1 MDFESSN
8 KKVEAL
14 THPRNAVVVGA
25 SDRPGSWASRVWRN
39 LHEYNFP
46 GKIYPFNPGRT
57 ELYGQPCY
65 GDFKSLPE
73 PPDHLVVLVPAPHVP
88 ELLRQGA
95 AAGARSATVFS
106 SGFGEAYD
114 KGAEKL
120 GEELRKAIADTG
132 IGVSG
137 PNCMGNICG
146 PASFVTLTEERPL
159 APGFG
164 PVALVGQS
172 GGIMIF
178 MNAAL
183 DERGIK
189 AGYLITSGNEAGLGI
204 ADYIAY
210 FATQPEVKVIF
221 MYSEGLKDVARFRA
235 ACRLARA
242 NGKEIVAYK
251 LGHSEAGRGAAMAHT
266 GSLAGTLEAFDAVAG
281 DLGIVRA
288 ETLDDAVEI
297 CELLVH
303 TGAPQGRR
311 LGAITLSGAYRGMLY
326 DAADRNGLVFP
337 SLEQK
342 TLDGLNSILGV
353 GSLVSN
359 PVDGGFGVL
368 TSEQNFLRS
377 VEALDADA
385 NVDMILLQD
394 SLPRMKTAGRGE
406 RYIRLIEEYVKE
418 KAIKPIAF
426 ITPTSHGQSD
436 YSRGIRAEVP
446 HISFLQEANKALRAI
461 AKIVRSREREALGQQ
476 AAKETRQLSDA
487 QKAAIVSLEARAK
500 GADQPLSLNE
510 HESKHLL
517 RLWGVPVGEEAL
529 VQSAQEAVEAA
540 EKIGYP
546 VVLKAVAATLLHKS
560 DVGAVQLNLTDAAAV
575 TSAFS
580 RIEENLRAHA
590 FAGKLEGMLVAK
602 QAKGGVEIVL
612 GIHRDPE
619 VGPVVMAGA
628 GGVLLEL
635 TKDVAFA
642 AAPISREK
650 ALDLLAQTNVGTLLK
665 GYRGGPTHDVEA
677 AVEAIMALGRVAEDM
692 SSFIHS
698 VDVNPFVIMAEGR
711 GAVALDALVIVE

>member
-1 MDFESSN
+1 MDFETSN
-8 KKVEAL
+8 QKVEAL

-46 GKIYPFNPGRT
+46 GKIYPFNPGRS

-281 DLGIVRA
+281 DLGVVRA

-337 SLEQK
+337 TLEQT

-394 SLPRMKTAGRGE
+394 SLPRVKTAGRGE
-406 RYIRLIEEYVKE
+406 RYIRLMEDYVKG
-418 KAIKPIAF
+418 KATKPIAF

-487 QKAAIVSLEARAK
+487 QKAAVASLKSRVK
-500 GADQPLSLNE
+500 NTDQPLALNE

-517 RLWGVPVGEEAL
+517 RLWGVPVGEETL
-529 VQSAQEAVEAA
+529 VQTAQEAIEAA
-540 EKIGYP
+540 QKIGYP

-560 DVGAVQLNLTDAAAV
+560 DVGAVQLNLNDATAV
-575 TSAFS
+575 KSAFS

-590 FAGKLEGMLVAK
+590 FSGKLEGMLVAR
-602 QAKGGVEIVL
+602 QAKGGLEIVL

-642 AAPISREK
+642 SAPISREK

-665 GYRGGPTHDVEA
+665 GYRGGPKYDIEA
-677 AVEAIMALGRVAEDM
+677 AIQAIMALGRVAEDM

-698 VDVNPFVIMAEGR
+698 ADVNPFVIMAVGQ
-711 GAVALDALVIVE
+711 GAVALDALMIVE